1 MGAQVDVEDGV
12 PVGFGAEAGCSGDA
26 GVGDVDVHGIELP
39 ARQRDQAF
47 DVDDVGCVGA
57 QCDRLTA
64 RGPDRGRG
72 RLRALFVEVA
82 DDDAHPVRRQS
93 GGQRLADARRS
104 SSDDRDL
111 VRQLH
116 AQSVPPG
123 GGMRTR
129 GWIGRHFRVN
139 LINMKSRGY
148 QMTTRAES
156 TARTADAIL
165 DATVAA
171 FRDQPIA
178 DITLAEVAERAGVT
192 VQTVLRRFGDKDSV
206 FAAAIERF
214 AHEVFQ
220 QRGAA
225 VGLSLPAAVGNLGEH
240 YEQWAPLML
249 KMLAEEPTTPSLHA
263 TLDTG
268 RRYHL
273 SWCEGVF
280 AAALDGLPP
289 GSAPGDSPRY
299 GPSVTCAAGRA
310 CASTPASAAPR
321 PSSPSSRCW
330 PRW

>member
-1 MGAQVDVEDGV
+1 
-12 PVGFGAEAGCSGDA
+12 
-26 GVGDVDVHGIELP
+26 
-39 ARQRDQAF
+39 
-47 DVDDVGCVGA
+47 
-57 QCDRLTA
+57 
-64 RGPDRGRG
+64 
-72 RLRALFVEVA
+72 
-82 DDDAHPVRRQS
+82 
-93 GGQRLADARRS
+93 
-104 SSDDRDL
+104 
-111 VRQLH
+111 
-116 AQSVPPG
+116 
-123 GGMRTR
+123 MRTR

-289 GSAPGDSPRY
+289 GQRARRLAQIRTICDVRSWESLRIHAGLSRTQAELAIVEMLAPLVTK
-299 GPSVTCAAGRA
+299 GP
-310 CASTPASAAPR
+310 
-321 PSSPSSRCW
+321 
-330 PRW
+330 